1 MGFQVS
7 PGVDIREIDLTN
19 VIPAVS
25 TTVGGIAM
33 RSVWGPVDEIVLI
46 DSENMLVD
54 VFGKPNNDNFK
65 GWFSAAN
72 FLSYGNALRV
82 VRVVEEATAKNAVYS
97 GAQTGSG
104 LPTDEPSADGSSG
117 PSIDAT
123 DYGITGVGVYI
134 PNEQALEDARA
145 GTTLASCDIL
155 AKYPGVLG
163 NSIRVAMYNDP
174 EAHATGNFIDADG
187 SASGTVYN
195 TLSAVFD
202 TKPNNIIGLTD
213 GTTGGSDYVT
223 ERGGAN
229 DEINILVIDHDGKF
243 TGIPGTVLEKF
254 ELLSLA
260 SDAKSS
266 DGSSNYLVDVIN
278 GSSDYIAIGKGLVWG
293 SIDIDD
299 TTNEST
305 DVFGL
310 GTYLVH
316 LQGGAEGG
324 TPQTGDYYQPLGDGR
339 GYRLL
344 EDAETVDVSLLIYGG
359 ADEESSSPPTDG
371 SVGVISQRLVEIA
384 EARKDCVAFISPAWW
399 TVNPRNTTSESDR
412 AGNIV
417 RWRNEQWNKS
427 SSYAVLDSGYKYQ
440 YDAYNDVYR
449 WVPLNGDVAG
459 LCVRTD
465 GVADPWFSPAGYNR
479 GQINRV
485 VKLAHNPRQAHRDDL
500 YQAGINPVVAFPGQ
514 GTILFGDKTALAKP
528 SAFDRI
534 NVRRLFIVL
543 EKAIATASK
552 FQLFELND
560 QFTRSQFVAM
570 VNPFLRDVKGRRGI
584 FDFKVVCDS
593 SNNTPEVIDT
603 NRFVADI
610 FIKPARSIN
619 FMTLN
624 FIATRTGASFS
635 EVAGAV

>member
-7 PGVDIREIDLTN
+7 PGVDVREIDATN

-25 TTVGGIAM
+25 TTVGGIAF
-33 RSVWGPVDEIVLI
+33 RAQWGPVDEVQLI
-46 DSENMLVD
+46 DSENSLVD
-54 VFGKPNNDNFK
+54 VFGKPNDTNFK
-65 GWFSAAN
+65 GWLTAAN

-82 VRVVEEATAKNAVYS
+82 VRV
-97 GAQTGSG
+97 
-104 LPTDEPSADGSSG
+104 DDGSDGDSANANYSQG
-117 PSIDAT
+117 TDTGTEYYADAT
-123 DYGITGVGVYI
+123 SYGVSGTDIYI
-134 PNEQALEDARA
+134 ANEQELEDARA
-145 GTTLASCDIL
+145 GTSLAATAVL

-163 NSIRVAMYNDP
+163 NSLRVAMYNDP
-174 EAHATGNFIDADG
+174 DAHVSGNFIDADG
-187 SASGTVYN
+187 SSPGVTYN
-195 TLSAVFD
+195 KLSSVFD
-202 TKPNNIIGLTD
+202 QKPNDATYVTGAD
-213 GTTGGSDYVT
+213 GYGGSEWVLD
-223 ERGGAN
+223 RGGSR
-229 DEINILVIDHDGKF
+229 DEVNILVIDHDGEF
-243 TGIPGTVLEKF
+243 TGVPGTVLEKF

-260 SDAKSS
+260 SDAKTT
-266 DGSSNYLVDVIN
+266 DGSTNYFVDVIN
-278 GSSDYIAIGKGLVWG
+278 GSSQYIAFGKGLTWG
-293 SIDIDD
+293 STEIDD
-299 TTNEST
+299 SANVSTT
-305 DVFGL
+305 DYGI
-310 GTYLVH
+310 GTLLVD
-316 LQGGAEGG
+316 LSSGNDGAA
-324 TPQTGDYYQPLGDGR
+324 PSAGDYYTAGTQR
-339 GYRLL
+339 GYALL
-344 EDAETVDVSLLIYGG
+344 EDAETIDVSLLLAG
-359 ADEESSSPPTDG
+359 AADDESSAVPASG
-371 SVGVISQRLVEIA
+371 SAANNTIAQKVVEIC
-384 EARKDCVAFISPAWW
+384 EARKDCVAFVSPAWW
-399 TVNPRNTTSESDR
+399 TVNPRTTATESVR
-412 AGNIV
+412 AENIIT
-417 RWRNEQWNKS
+417 WRQSHWNKS
-427 SSYAVLDSGYKYQ
+427 TSYAVCDSGFKYQ

-465 GVADPWFSPAGYNR
+465 QAADPWFSPAGYNR

-500 YQAGINPVVAFPGQ
+500 YQAQINPVVAFPGQ

-570 VNPFLRDVKGRRGI
+570 VTPFLRDVKGRRGI
-584 FDFKVVCDS
+584 YDFKVVCDS
-593 SNNTPEVIDT
+593 SNNTPNVIDG

-619 FMTLN
+619 FMQLN

>member
-7 PGVDIREIDLTN
+7 PGVDVREIDLTN

-33 RSVWGPVDEIVLI
+33 RTAWGPVDELTLV

-54 VFGKPNNDNFK
+54 VFGKPNNDNFR
-65 GWFSAAN
+65 GWFTAAN

-82 VRVVEEATAKNAVYS
+82 VRVVDSATAKNAYYGGS
-97 GAQTGSG
+97 ATGGGSSSDGTHSDYDGDDTTDDFEITGSN
-104 LPTDEPSADGSSG
+104 PPYISNETDLEEKRSS
-117 PSIDAT
+117 
-123 DYGITGVGVYI
+123 
-134 PNEQALEDARA
+134 
-145 GTTLASCDIL
+145 TLASIDVI
-155 AKYPGVLG
+155 ARYPGALG
-163 NSIRVAMYNDP
+163 NSLRVAMYNDP
-174 EAHATGNFIDADG
+174 EDHSTGNFIDSDG
-187 SASGTVYN
+187 SSAGTTFN
-195 TLSAVFD
+195 TLDSIFD
-202 TKPNNIIGLTD
+202 SKPNSTVGGGAAGSKYVTD
-213 GTTGGSDYVT
+213 RGGSK
-223 ERGGAN
+223 
-229 DEINILVIDHDGKF
+229 DELNLVVIDYKGEF
-243 TGIPGTVLEKF
+243 TGIPGTILEKY

-260 SDAKSS
+260 HDAKSD
-266 DGSSNYLVDVIN
+266 DGSSNYFIDVIN
-278 GSSDYIAIGKGLVWG
+278 GSSEYIAFGKGLTWG
-293 SIDIDD
+293 
-299 TTNEST
+299 TTAINDSANDST
-305 DVFGL
+305 VTYTYGS
-310 GTYLVH
+310 YLVG
-316 LQGGAEGG
+316 LTGGSDGDA
-324 TPQTGDYYQPLGDGR
+324 PQAGDFYAAGEDAR

-344 EDAETVDVSLLIYGG
+344 EDAETVDVSLLLMGG
-359 ADEESSSPPTDG
+359 GDDDTDSVPDASG
-371 SVGVISQRLVEIA
+371 SNNVISKQLVEIC
-384 EARKDCVAFISPAWW
+384 EARKDCVAFVSPAFW
-399 TVNPRNTTSESDR
+399 TCDNSATTNESDR
-412 AGNIV
+412 AANMV
-417 RWRNEQWNKS
+417 KWRNEHFNKS
-427 SSYAVLDSGYKYQ
+427 SSYAVIDSGWKYQ
-440 YDAYNDVYR
+440 YDAYNDVFR

-465 GVADPWFSPAGYNR
+465 QQADPWFSPAGFNR

-485 VKLAHNPRQAHRDDL
+485 TKLAHNPRQAHRDDL

-560 QFTRSQFVAM
+560 QFTRAQFVAM
-570 VNPFLRDVKGRRGI
+570 VQPFLRDVKGRRGI

-593 SNNTPEVIDT
+593 SNNTPAVIDG

-619 FMTLN
+619 FMQLN

>member
-1 MGFQVS
+1 V
-7 PGVDIREIDLTN
+7 
-19 VIPAVS
+19 
-25 TTVGGIAM
+25 
-33 RSVWGPVDEIVLI
+33 
-46 DSENMLVD
+46 
-54 VFGKPNNDNFK
+54 
-65 GWFSAAN
+65 
-72 FLSYGNALRV
+72 
-82 VRVVEEATAKNAVYS
+82 
-97 GAQTGSG
+97 
-104 LPTDEPSADGSSG
+104 
-117 PSIDAT
+117 
-123 DYGITGVGVYI
+123 
-134 PNEQALEDARA
+134 
-145 GTTLASCDIL
+145 
-155 AKYPGVLG
+155 
-163 NSIRVAMYNDP
+163 
-174 EAHATGNFIDADG
+174 
-187 SASGTVYN
+187 
-195 TLSAVFD
+195 
-202 TKPNNIIGLTD
+202 
-213 GTTGGSDYVT
+213 
-223 ERGGAN
+223 
-229 DEINILVIDHDGKF
+229 
-243 TGIPGTVLEKF
+243 PGTVLEKY
-254 ELLSLA
+254 ELLSFA
-260 SDAKSS
+260 HDAKSS

-293 SIDIDD
+293 DVDIDD
-299 TTNEST
+299 STNDST
-305 DVFGL
+305 KTYIY
-310 GTYLVH
+310 GTYLVD
-316 LQGGAEGG
+316 LSEGSDG
-324 TPQTGDYYQPLGDGR
+324 TTPETGDYYDSAGGSR
-339 GYRLL
+339 GYALL
-344 EDAETVDVSLLIYGG
+344 ADAETVDVSLLLYGG
-359 ADEESSSPPTDG
+359 ADEESSVAPTDG
-371 SVGVISQRLVEIA
+371 SVGVISQRVVEIA
-384 EARKDCVAFISPAWW
+384 EARKDCVAFVSPAWW
-399 TVNPRNTTSESDR
+399 TVDPRNTTTESDR
-412 AGNIV
+412 ANNIIS
-417 RWRNEQWNKS
+417 WRNTDWNKS
-427 SSYAVLDSGYKYQ
+427 SSYAVVDSGYKYQ
-440 YDAYNDVYR
+440 YDTYNDVYR

-593 SNNTPEVIDT
+593 SNNTPEVIDG

>member
-25 TTVGGIAM
+25 TTAGGIAM
-33 RSVWGPVDEIVLI
+33 RSVWGPVDEIVLV

-82 VRVVEEATAKNAVYS
+82 VRVVESGSARNANYNGDATGGDTYS
-97 GAQTGSG
+97 DPTDYEVTGSK
-104 LPTDEPSADGSSG
+104 
-117 PSIDAT
+117 SIYVA
-123 DYGITGVGVYI
+123 
-134 PNEQALEDARA
+134 NEQELENQRG
-145 GTTLASCDIL
+145 GTTLGSIDIL
-155 AKYPGVLG
+155 AKYPGALG

-174 EAHATGNFIDADG
+174 EAHATGNFIDPDGVGPGADG
-187 SASGTVYN
+187 TY
-195 TLSAVFD
+195 TKLSSVFD
-202 TKPNNIIGLTD
+202 TKPNNTIGLPD
-213 GTTGGSDYVT
+213 GTNPGSEWVV
-223 ERGGAN
+223 ERGGQK
-229 DEINILVIDHDGKF
+229 DEVNVLVIDHDGEF
-243 TGIPGTVLEKF
+243 TGVPGTVLEKY
-254 ELLSLA
+254 ELLSFA
-260 SDAKSS
+260 HDAKSS

-293 SIDIDD
+293 DVDINDS
-299 TTNEST
+299 TNDST
-305 DVFGL
+305 KTYPY
-310 GTYLVH
+310 GTYLVD
-316 LQGGAEGG
+316 LSEGSDG
-324 TPQTGDYYQPLGDGR
+324 TTPETGDYYDSAGGSR
-339 GYRLL
+339 GYALL
-344 EDAETVDVSLLIYGG
+344 ADAETVDVSLLLYGG
-359 ADEESSSPPTDG
+359 ADEESSVAPTDG
-371 SVGVISQRLVEIA
+371 SVGVISQRVVEIA
-384 EARKDCVAFISPAWW
+384 EARKDCVAFVSPAWW
-399 TVNPRNTTSESDR
+399 TVDPRNTTTESDR
-412 AGNIV
+412 ANNIIS
-417 RWRNEQWNKS
+417 WRNTDWNKS
-427 SSYAVLDSGYKYQ
+427 SSYAVVDSGYKYQ
-440 YDAYNDVYR
+440 YDTYNDVYR

-593 SNNTPEVIDT
+593 SNNTPEVIDG

>member
-33 RSVWGPVDEIVLI
+33 RSVWGPVDEIVLV

-54 VFGKPNNDNFK
+54 VFGKPNNDNYK

-82 VRVVEEATAKNAVYS
+82 VRVIESDTARNANYGRIDGGNT
-97 GAQTGSG
+97 GADELVDSTSYETTGS
-104 LPTDEPSADGSSG
+104 SSIYV
-117 PSIDAT
+117 S
-123 DYGITGVGVYI
+123 
-134 PNEQALEDARA
+134 NEQDLEDQRN
-145 GTTLASCDIL
+145 GTTLAGTDIL

-163 NSIRVAMYNDP
+163 NSIRIAMYNNP

-187 SASGTVYN
+187 ASAGTTEN
-195 TLSAVFD
+195 TLSSVFD
-202 TKPNNIIGLTD
+202 TKPNNQVG
-213 GTTGGSDYVT
+213 GGEAGSDYVT
-223 ERGGAN
+223 ERGGGQ
-229 DEINILVIDHDGKF
+229 DEINVLVIDHNGEF
-243 TGIPGTVLEKF
+243 TGVPGTILEKY

-260 SDAKSS
+260 HDAKSS
-266 DGSSNYLVDVIN
+266 DGSSNYIVDVIN
-278 GSSDYIAIGKGLVWG
+278 GSSSYIAIGKGLAWG
-293 SIDIDD
+293 NVAIDD
-299 TTNEST
+299 STNDST
-305 DVFGL
+305 KTYIY
-310 GTYLVH
+310 GTYLVD
-316 LQGGAEGG
+316 LAYGNEGS
-324 TPQTGDYYQPLGDGR
+324 TPEPGDYYLAEADGR

-359 ADEESSSPPTDG
+359 ADEESDTIPTDG
-371 SVGVISQRLVEIA
+371 SPGVISQRLVEIA

-399 TVNPRNTTSESDR
+399 TVDPRNTTTESDR
-412 AGNIV
+412 AANIIS
-417 RWRNEQWNKS
+417 WRNNDWNKS
-427 SSYAVLDSGYKYQ
+427 SSYAVVDSGYKYQ

-619 FMTLN
+619 FMQLN